1 MGRSGYRPRG
11 FRLLRIRAA
20 LTAENAE
27 VALQLYDEMSI
38 LLGLAV
44 IYVDS
49 RYIAILPLSPYV
61 YVLTA
66 KSCCSLNLLFR
77 PKQRL

>member
-27 VALQLYDEMSI
+27 VALQLYDEMAI

-44 IYVDS
+44 IYGDS
-49 RYIAILPLSPYV
+49 R
-61 YVLTA
+61 
-66 KSCCSLNLLFR
+66 
-77 PKQRL
+77 

>member
-27 VALQLYDEMSI
+27 VELQLYAEMSI

-49 RYIAILPLSPYV
+49 R
-61 YVLTA
+61 
-66 KSCCSLNLLFR
+66 
-77 PKQRL
+77 

>member
-27 VALQLYDEMSI
+27 VALQLYDEMAI
-38 LLGLAV
+38 LSGLSV
-44 IYVDS
+44 IYGYS
-49 RYIAILPLSPYV
+49 RYLIRKVPQQNSVSGSLS
-61 YVLTA
+61 
-66 KSCCSLNLLFR
+66 C
-77 PKQRL
+77 